1 MERSEAGR
9 RAKALFVLGVLAT
22 VWALGVPRQLEAQAP
37 TGGVLTV
44 GVPGE
49 PVGLDPHI
57 VTVFSSLRRADL
69 LYNRLVRYNDR
80 MEIVGDLAASWE
92 IPDSRTYVFRL
103 HRGVRFHNGRELV
116 ADDVKYSFER
126 IADPATGSPARAWLP
141 PFESIRVV
149 DRYTVEFK
157 LKHQLASFL
166 SNLTLSNM
174 AIVPREEV
182 ERHGNLHRV
191 AAGTG
196 PFILDRWV
204 PDDHMRLVR
213 NPNYFRRGLPRVSEI
228 ILRVIPDEA
237 SLLAGLRAGTLDMAH
252 LSDPAVID
260 LARRTPGLTVLQ
272 TPTVL
277 LRTFGFNTTRPPFTD
292 VRVRQAIG
300 WALDRQRIVEL
311 AERGY
316 AAVSGPIP
324 VSVREWAL
332 PPSAL
337 PYARPDRDR
346 ARRLLADAGYPR
358 GLSIKIQTS
367 PGFRLL
373 PVAEVI
379 KDQLKEVGITAE
391 LDVSEWGVWV
401 GRWVR
406 RDFDSMVEIRSGGI
420 DPDGFLYRML
430 HSTGPVNNFLY
441 KDADLD
447 RLLDRGR
454 VIVDYARRKAI
465 YDEAQRLI
473 MERAPVIPLYSPYDT
488 WAVRGHVRGF
498 RQVPTTQ
505 YYYLEEV
512 SVARP

>member
-1 MERSEAGR
+1 MVIRRVRIGFWLAAVVVMALSVAPRLEAG
-9 RAKALFVLGVLAT
+9 
-22 VWALGVPRQLEAQAP
+22 PAP
-37 TGGVLTV
+37 PGTLTV

-57 VTVFSSLRRADL
+57 VTVFSSLRRVDL
-69 LYNRLVRYNDR
+69 IYNRLVRYNER
-80 MEIVGDLAASWE
+80 MEIVPDLAVSWE
-92 IPDSRTYVFRL
+92 IPDSRTYIFRL
-103 HRGVRFHNGRELV
+103 ARGARFHNGRELV

-126 IADPATGSPARAWLP
+126 IADPATASPARAWLP
-141 PFESIRVV
+141 PFEHIRAV

-191 AAGTG
+191 AVGTG
-196 PFILDRWV
+196 PFMLDRWV
-204 PDDHMRLVR
+204 PDDHMRLVS
-213 NPNYFRRGLPRVSEI
+213 NPNYFRRGLPRASELI
-228 ILRVIPDEA
+228 IRVIPDEA

-260 LARRTPGLTVLQ
+260 LARRSPGLVTMQ
-272 TPTVL
+272 TPSIL
-277 LRTFGFNTTRPPFTD
+277 LRTFGFNTTRPPFVD
-292 VRVRQAIG
+292 SRVRQAIA

-311 AERGY
+311 AERGN

-324 VSVREWAL
+324 IAIREWAV
-332 PPSAL
+332 PVTRL
-337 PYARPDRDR
+337 PYARPDVAR
-346 ARRLLADAGYPR
+346 ARRLLAEAGHPA
-358 GLSIKIQTS
+358 GLTIKIQTS

-379 KDQLKEVGITAE
+379 KEQLREAGITADLE
-391 LDVSEWGVWV
+391 VMEWGVWV

-406 RDFDSMVEIRSGGI
+406 REFDSMVEIRSGGI

-430 HSTGPVNNFLY
+430 HSGGPVNNFLFR
-441 KDADLD
+441 DSDLD

-454 VIVDYARRKAI
+454 VIIDYDRRKTI
-465 YDEAQRLI
+465 YDDAQRLI
-473 MERAPVIPLYSPYDT
+473 MERVPFIPLYSPHDT
-488 WAVRGHVRGF
+488 WAMRGTVRGF
-498 RQVPTTQ
+498 RQVGTAQ
-505 YYYLEEV
+505 YYYLEET
-512 SVARP
+512 SLER

>member
-1 MERSEAGR
+1 MTATTVR
-9 RAKALFVLGVLAT
+9 RALWLVAVLVLGMS
-22 VWALGVPRQLEAQAP
+22 QAP
-37 TGGVLTV
+37 RLDAGPVPGGILTI

-57 VTVFSSLRRADL
+57 VTVFSSLRRVDL
-69 LYNRLVRYNDR
+69 LYSRLVRYNDR
-80 MEIVGDLAASWE
+80 MEIVPDLAASWE
-92 IPDSRTYVFRL
+92 IPDSRTYIFRL
-103 HRGVRFHNGRELV
+103 HRGARFHNGREAT
-116 ADDVKYSFER
+116 ADDVKYSLER
-126 IADPATGSPARAWLP
+126 IADPATGSPGRAWLA
-141 PFESIRVV
+141 PFESIRAV
-149 DRYTVEFK
+149 DRYTVEVK

-174 AIVPREEV
+174 SIVPREEV

-191 AAGTG
+191 AVGTG
-196 PFILDRWV
+196 PFMLDRWV

-213 NPNYFRRGLPRVSEI
+213 NPHYFKPGLPRVSEI
-228 ILRVIPDEA
+228 IIRVIPDEA

-252 LSDPAVID
+252 LSDPAVVD
-260 LARRTPGLTVLQ
+260 LARRDRDLLTMQ
-272 TPTVL
+272 KPSIL

-292 VRVRQAIG
+292 YRVRQAVG

-324 VSVREWAL
+324 VSITEWAL

-337 PYARPDRDR
+337 PIGRRDIAR
-346 ARRLLADAGYPR
+346 AKRLLTEAGFPR
-358 GLSIKIQTS
+358 GITFKIQTS

-379 KDQLKEVGITAE
+379 QDQLREADITVE
-391 LDVSEWGVWV
+391 LEVSEWGTWV

-420 DPDGFLYRML
+420 DPDGFIYRML
-430 HSTGPVNNFLY
+430 HSAGPVNNFLF
-441 KDADLD
+441 KDSDLD

-454 VIVDYARRKAI
+454 VIVDYDRRKTI
-465 YDEAQRLI
+465 YDEAQRII
-473 MERAPVIPLYSPYDT
+473 MERAPIIPLYSPFDT
-488 WAVRGHVRGF
+488 WALRRHVSGF
-498 RQVPTTQ
+498 RQVSTAQ
-505 YYYLEEV
+505 YLYLEE
-512 SVARP
+512 ARVDR

>member
-1 MERSEAGR
+1 MTVIRVR
-9 RAKALFVLGVLAT
+9 KALWGIAVLVLALT
-22 VWALGVPRQLEAQAP
+22 VAP
-37 TGGVLTV
+37 GLDAGPAPAGVLTV

-57 VTVFSSLRRADL
+57 VTVFSSLRRTDL
-69 LYNRLVRYNDR
+69 LYNRLVRYAER
-80 MEIVGDLAASWE
+80 MELVGDLAASWE
-92 IPDSRTYVFRL
+92 IPDSRTYIFRL

-141 PFESIRVV
+141 PFEYIRAT

-182 ERHGNLHRV
+182 EKHGNLHRV
-191 AAGTG
+191 AVGTG
-196 PFILDRWV
+196 PFMLDRWV

-213 NPNYFRRGLPRVSEI
+213 NPNYFRRGLPRVAELVI
-228 ILRVIPDEA
+228 RVIPDEA
-237 SLLAGLRAGTLDMAH
+237 SLLAGLRAGSLDMAH

-260 LARRTPGLTVLQ
+260 LARRTPDLTVMQ
-272 TPTVL
+272 VPSIL

-292 VRVRQAIG
+292 VRVRQAVG

-311 AERGY
+311 AERGH

-324 VSVREWAL
+324 ISIREWAL
-332 PPSAL
+332 PVSAL
-337 PYARPDRDR
+337 PYARPDVER
-346 ARRLLADAGYPR
+346 AKRLLAEAGHPR
-358 GLSIKIQTS
+358 GLTIKIQTS

-379 KDQLKEVGITAE
+379 KEQLREAGITAE
-391 LDVSEWGVWV
+391 LEVSEWGVWV

-420 DPDGFLYRML
+420 DPDGFIYRML
-430 HSTGPVNNFLY
+430 HSAGPVNNFLY
-441 KDADLD
+441 KDSDLD

-454 VIVDYARRKAI
+454 VIVDYDRRKTI
-465 YDEAQRLI
+465 YDDTQRLI
-473 MERAPVIPLYSPYDT
+473 MERAPIIPLYSPHDT
-488 WAVRGHVRGF
+488 WAMRGNVRGF
-498 RQVPTTQ
+498 RQVATAQ
-505 YYYLEEV
+505 YYYLEET
-512 SVARP
+512 SVDR

>member
-1 MERSEAGR
+1 MMAIVRVRKAIWGLAVLLVALIAVPGLDAG
-9 RAKALFVLGVLAT
+9 
-22 VWALGVPRQLEAQAP
+22 PAP
-37 TGGVLTV
+37 AGVLTV

-57 VTVFSSLRRADL
+57 VTVFSSLRRSDL

-80 MEIVGDLAASWE
+80 MELVGDLAASWE
-92 IPDSRTYVFRL
+92 IPDSRTYIFRL

-126 IADPATGSPARAWLP
+126 IADPATASPARAWLP
-141 PFESIRVV
+141 PFEYVRVI

-182 ERHGNLHRV
+182 EKHGNLHRV
-191 AAGTG
+191 AVGTG
-196 PFILDRWV
+196 PFMLDRWV

-213 NPNYFRRGLPRVSEI
+213 NPHYFRRGLPRVAELVI
-228 ILRVIPDEA
+228 RVIPDEA
-237 SLLAGLRAGTLDMAH
+237 SLLAGLRAGSLDMAH

-260 LARRTPGLTVLQ
+260 LARRTSELTVMQ
-272 TPTVL
+272 VPSIL
-277 LRTFGFNTTRPPFTD
+277 LRTFGFNTSRPPFTD

-311 AERGY
+311 AERGH

-324 VSVREWAL
+324 ISIREWSL
-332 PPSAL
+332 PVASL
-337 PYARPDRDR
+337 PYARSDVER
-346 ARRLLADAGYPR
+346 AKRLLAEAGYPR
-358 GLSIKIQTS
+358 GLTIKIQTS

-379 KDQLKEVGITAE
+379 KDQLREAGIVAE
-391 LDVSEWGVWV
+391 LEVSEWGVWV

-406 RDFDSMVEIRSGGI
+406 REFDSMVEIRSGGI
-420 DPDGFLYRML
+420 DPDGFIYRML
-430 HSTGPVNNFLY
+430 HSAGPVNNFLY
-441 KDADLD
+441 KDSDLD

-454 VIVDYARRKAI
+454 VIVDYDRRKTI
-465 YDEAQRLI
+465 YDEVQRLI
-473 MERAPVIPLYSPYDT
+473 MERAPVIPLYSPHDT
-488 WAVRGHVRGF
+488 WAMRGNVRGY
-498 RQVPTTQ
+498 RQVSTAQ
-505 YYYLEEV
+505 YYYLEETWV
-512 SVARP
+512 DR